1 MKKALLIFEKRITPY
16 ILVGPSILV
25 LLVMVCY
32 PFFSNI
38 YYSFLDFTL
47 VKKDVPFVFLE
58 NYITVFQKDYFWN
71 TLLRTFVWTISN
83 IAVMLVLGILTSFT
97 LNSGFKGKTLFQSAL
112 LIPWIL
118 PEVVTGYTWKWMLTS
133 EYGIVNNLL
142 TFLGIINYDFSWF
155 KTGTAAMAAVI
166 IANVWRGYP
175 FMTVMFYAKLKT
187 LSKDQVE
194 AARIDGA
201 NGFQIFYNVILEH
214 LKPIIQKCTVLAFIW
229 TFNSFSI
236 IFTMT
241 NGGPIDKTETFPLII
256 QKTAFQNFKFSEAST
271 MSIIM
276 MFAMIAVLYSSY
288 LASRLLSDRR
298 WENKYE

>member
-1 MKKALLIFEKRITPY
+1 MKNAFLNVGKRITPY
-16 ILVGPSILV
+16 ILVGPSIVV

-47 VKKDVPFVFLE
+47 VKKAVPFVFFD
-58 NYITVFQKDYFWN
+58 NYLHVFQKDYFWS
-71 TLLRTFVWTISN
+71 TLLRTFIWTISN
-83 IAVMLVLGILTSFT
+83 IVLMLVLGTLTSLA
-97 LNSGFKGKTLFQSAL
+97 LNSGFKGKALLQSAL

-142 TFLGIINYDFSWF
+142 TFLGIINSDFSWF
-155 KTGTAAMAAVI
+155 KTGTAAMAAVVL
-166 IANVWRGYP
+166 ANVWRGYP
-175 FMTVMFYAKLKT
+175 FMTIMFYAKLKT
-187 LSKDQVE
+187 LSKNQVE
-194 AARIDGA
+194 AAKIDGA
-201 NGFQIFYNVILEH
+201 NGLQIFYNVTLAHLE
-214 LKPIIQKCTVLAFIW
+214 PVIQKCTALAFIW

-241 NGGPIDKTETFPLII
+241 NGGPIGKTETFPLII

-276 MFAMIAVLYSSY
+276 MLAMIAVLYSSSI
-288 LASRLLSDRR
+288 ATRIFG
-298 WENKYE
+298 NKR